1 MPVFNNLPKNSQRLA
16 AWAAAGAVFGLWTWW
31 DQREDGTVMR
41 QDEVRFAAWRVVLV
55 VACVCVRV
63 CVFACVCSRVCVRV
77 CVACL
82 FPVVL
87 VGRTGGG
94 LDLTSLVPTNLFS
107 FLFFFFFFL

>member
-63 CVFACVCSRVCVRV
+63 CVFACVLPVCSPMFLL
-77 CVACL
+77 AEL
-82 FPVVL
+82 AVVL
-87 VGRTGGG
+87 T
-94 LDLTSLVPTNLFS
+94 
-107 FLFFFFFFL
+107 